1 MVVTRAA
8 DQAEGMVEDLT
19 ERGALPLLV
28 PCIATVAVESQ
39 DLLDAVMHI
48 ARYDWIVLTSTNA
61 VRFLFDRLPVA
72 KLSPHTRIAVVG
84 AATAVAVEAAGAQV
98 HAMPAEFT
106 GTAMAAAMGDLA
118 RKRVFLPRS
127 RRGRQATVQAL
138 RDQGAHVDDVATYDT
153 VSIPPTPAMLAEI
166 QAGVHAVTFTS
177 PSTVDG
183 FFAGDEPANLDDV
196 VIAAIGPTTAQALAE
211 RGLVVHVQPEEYTTR
226 ALVDALEAYFASR
239 YAPQ

>member
-8 DQAEGMVEDLT
+8 DQAEGMVEDLA

-39 DLLDAVMHI
+39 ALLDAVTHI

-84 AATAVAVEAAGAQV
+84 AATAEAVRAAGARV
-98 HAMPAEFT
+98 DAMPAEFT
-106 GTAMAAAMGDLA
+106 GMAMAAAMGDLA
-118 RKRVFLPRS
+118 RKRVLLPRS
-127 RRGRQATVQAL
+127 RRGRRATVQAL

-153 VSIPPTPAMLAEI
+153 VPVPPTQAMLTEI
-166 QAGVHAVTFTS
+166 NAGVDAVTFTS

-183 FFAGDEPANLDDV
+183 FFSGDEPVNLDGA
-196 VIAAIGPTTAQALAE
+196 VIVAIGPTTAQALEE
-211 RGLVVHVQPEEYTTR
+211 RGLAVQVQPEAYTTR
-226 ALVDALEAYFASR
+226 ALVDALEGHFGALR
-239 YAPQ
+239 DPQ